1 MAADGLTET
10 RRAVHALR
18 MDSKPL
24 NEELGRVTGIHGERY
39 DVKVTLGIGGAPR
52 PVPPDATLALLRT
65 AQEALVNA
73 AKHAAGQGV
82 AVHLDHGADGV
93 RLTVVNDL
101 AEGRDLANGH
111 AGGGPP
117 APPARARPRRG
128 RGGRAARRRPSPPR
142 GGGPAAPPTP
152 PPGAPRRAPRGR
164 AASPA
169 GTG

>member
-18 MDSKPL
+18 MDSRPL

-39 DVKVTLGIGGAPR
+39 DVKVILGIGGAPR

-82 AVHLDHGADGV
+82 AVHPDYGAGGV
-93 RLTVVNDL
+93 RVTGGQHP
-101 AEGRDLANGH
+101 AQ
-111 AGGGPP
+111 GGP
-117 APPARARPRRG
+117 
-128 RGGRAARRRPSPPR
+128 
-142 GGGPAAPPTP
+142 
-152 PPGAPRRAPRGR
+152 
-164 AASPA
+164 
-169 GTG
+169 